1 MYYKQKMSK
10 YCLIFLL
17 GVCFTKS
24 ALNSR
29 GLLQDFEG
37 FEGSGLKGPLY
48 SKLDRFLSYLRK
60 RTFSRN
66 DHLMSFAFTAA
77 IRCHSLSLAVP
88 LIVTRCHSLNHSLF
102 VVVPFI
108 VICCRTM
115 YRSSVI
121 L

>member
-37 FEGSGLKGPLY
+37 FEGSGLKGPL
-48 SKLDRFLSYLRK
+48 
-60 RTFSRN
+60 
-66 DHLMSFAFTAA
+66 
-77 IRCHSLSLAVP
+77 
-88 LIVTRCHSLNHSLF
+88 
-102 VVVPFI
+102 
-108 VICCRTM
+108 
-115 YRSSVI
+115 
-121 L
+121 